1 MTRLPVDADL
11 SWDLDTVRAIRL
23 VHPFCVCPTKEPVR
37 LCWLR
42 NTQYLGRNF
51 KIELK
56 QRQLQR
62 EHGDDG
68 DYVVQDGDSNV
79 HLLIV
84 IMSHD
89 DYDGNDNGRND
100 GDNNDGAAEDIE
112 DITWPRGERERVKYL
127 FNTRREISYLQVAK

>member
-1 MTRLPVDADL
+1 MDGDL
-11 SWDLDTVRAIRL
+11 SWDLDRVRGIRL
-23 VHPFCVCPTKEPVR
+23 VHPFCVCPTKEPAR

-68 DYVVQDGDSNV
+68 DYVVQDADSNV
-79 HLLIV
+79 HLLIL
-84 IMSHD
+84 IISLD
-89 DYDGNDNGRND
+89 NYEGNDNGGYD
-100 GDNNDGAAEDIE
+100 GDNNDGAAEDNE
-112 DITWPRGERERVKYL
+112 YL
-127 FNTRREISYLQVAK
+127 W